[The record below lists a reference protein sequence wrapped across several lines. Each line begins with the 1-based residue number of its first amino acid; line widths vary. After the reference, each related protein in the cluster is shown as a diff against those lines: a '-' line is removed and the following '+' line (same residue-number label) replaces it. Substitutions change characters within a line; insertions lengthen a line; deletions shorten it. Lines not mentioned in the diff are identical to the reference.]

1 MDQSAL
7 VSLMVE
13 LFTAIKLVSG
23 YPTPAVLPDV
33 QTLPLVEIQR
43 RLCDGRQCRIKA
55 YYHPESGVV
64 LDETLNVQNDP
75 FDRSIFLH
83 ELVHHLQKTTGKY
96 EAVNSLCSRRMSEE
110 LEAYEIQ
117 NRYLSQIGS
126 ARRALVMGWSG
137 KCDDDAASKPGA
149 KPATTQASPGD

>member
-1 MDQSAL
+1 LDQSAL

-13 LFTAIKLVSG
+13 LFAAIKLVSG
-23 YPTPAVLPDV
+23 YPSPALLPDV

-96 EAVNSLCSRRMSEE
+96 EAVNSLCSRRISEE

-117 NRYLSQIGS
+117 NRYLSQMGA

-137 KCDDDAASKPGA
+137 KCADDDAALKPT
-149 KPATTQASPGD
+149 KPAVTQASLGD